1 MSDELPPP
9 VAMPFGRTTEPEALD
24 WAGRLFA
31 ELPVAGLLGARP
43 VTCDPRRGRMM
54 VEFQARREFCNL
66 MGTIQGGM
74 LTAMLDLAMA
84 FAVLCSLDDGH
95 VVPSLEIKTT
105 FLAPARPG
113 IIIGEGALLRKG
125 RTIAFAEARLTDP
138 HGKLL
143 ATASATGQIR
153 LRRSPKAKDDLAE

>member
-1 MSDELPPP
+1 MSDEVPAPLVVP
-9 VAMPFGRTTEPEALD
+9 VGRGTEPEALV
-24 WAGRLFA
+24 WAARLFKV
-31 ELPVAGLLGARP
+31 LPVAGLLGARP
-43 VTCDPRRGRMM
+43 LGCDPRHGRMT
-54 VEFQARREFCNL
+54 VAFEAGPDFCNL

-74 LTAMLDLAMA
+74 LTAMLDLTMA
-84 FAVLCSLDDGH
+84 FAVLCTLDDGY

-113 IIIGEGALLRKG
+113 IILGDGTLLRKG
-125 RTIAFAEARLTDP
+125 RIIAFMEARLMNP

-153 LRRSPKAKDDLAE
+153 PRPSSIS